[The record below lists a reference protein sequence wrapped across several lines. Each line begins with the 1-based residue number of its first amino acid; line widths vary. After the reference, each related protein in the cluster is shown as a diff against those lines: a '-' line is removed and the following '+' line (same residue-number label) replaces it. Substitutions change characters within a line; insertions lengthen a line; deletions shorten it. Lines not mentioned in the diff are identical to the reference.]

1 MAFVK
6 LCHRKNSKK
15 QSIYFVRYYLPGQR
29 ETHRQFTIGNVSP
42 RRAKEITERVR
53 AMVIQG
59 VDPNEFSKE
68 DAEKNHSPSRLRLS
82 ELEDLYLQYSA
93 ISNRPKTIK
102 GKQDAFKR
110 FREFTGDVYADSIK
124 PETVESWMA
133 SMKMTKTSVNIYLR
147 SIRSMFNWG
156 FKRELIKSNPFTNA
170 GIKLYK
176 VPESDPEDY
185 FTLEEVELILK
196 MLKEKSEDMWRLV
209 VLALETGGRLSE
221 LMALTGKDIDL
232 QNAQVL
238 FRGPTTKSG
247 QRRYVPLR
255 HEAVEKIKQWRLKQR
270 QRVFKWKH
278 PTNASKNFRRLLKEL
293 NLWKTSNGTRSFHT
307 LRHTYVS
314 YLLMAGVNIFTVSRW
329 LGHSS
334 VNVTEKHY
342 GHLIPNSVEV
352 KLPWR

>member
-1 MAFVK
+1 MPFVK

-15 QSIYFVRYYLPGQR
+15 QSVYFVRYYLPGQR

-42 RRAKEITERVR
+42 RRAKEIAERIR

-68 DAEKNHSPSRLRLS
+68 NAENNHSPSRLRLS

-102 GKQDAFKR
+102 GKKDAFRR
-110 FREFTGDVYADSIK
+110 FREFTGDVYADNIK
-124 PETVESWMA
+124 PDMVESWMS
-133 SMKMTKTSVNIYLR
+133 SMKMSKTSINIYLR

-156 FKRELIKSNPFTNA
+156 YRRELIKSNPFAKA
-170 GIKLYK
+170 GIRLYK
-176 VPESDPEDY
+176 VPDSDPEDY
-185 FTLEEVELILK
+185 FTLEEVRLILK
-196 MLKEKSEDMWRLV
+196 MLKEKSEAMWRLV
-209 VLALETGGRLSE
+209 FLALETGGRISE
-221 LMALTGKDIDL
+221 IMALTGKDIDL
-232 QNAQVL
+232 KNAQVL

-255 HEAVEKIKQWRLKQR
+255 YEAVEKIKQWGLKQR
-270 QRVFKWKH
+270 QQVAKWKH
-278 PTNASKNFRRLLKEL
+278 PTNATNNFRSVLKEL
-293 NLWKTSNGTRSFHT
+293 KLWKTSNGTRSFHT
-307 LRHTYVS
+307 LRHTYAS
-314 YLLMAGVNIFTVSRW
+314 HLLMAGINIFTVSRW

-334 VNVTEKHY
+334 VTVTEKHY

-352 KLPWR
+352 KLPW